1 MRPLFV
7 LAAVF
12 GLAPH
17 ADAVTETVQLAY
29 SGGLRPTTGEL
40 VVSDTVTLP
49 ALPWASTRHFDLQAG
64 LTISEAEPA
73 AQRVDTPTDSSAGHT
88 RYAVQ
93 LPPGP
98 QRVTLRYRG
107 KINLPPEQIHRGFG
121 RDQQASCANIG
132 SAGVYLDGSSA
143 WYPVFADGLLRFS
156 LDVDM
161 PAGWCALSQGTRGRH

>member
-17 ADAVTETVQLAY
+17 AHAATETVHHAL
-29 SGGLRPTTGEL
+29 SVRLLPTTGEL

-49 ALPWASTRHFDLQAG
+49 ALPRAAPRHFDLQAG

-88 RYAVQ
+88 RYVVL
-93 LPPGP
+93 LPPGLLC
-98 QRVTLRYRG
+98 VSLRF
-107 KINLPPEQIHRGFG
+107 RGF
-121 RDQQASCANIG
+121 
-132 SAGVYLDGSSA
+132 
-143 WYPVFADGLLRFS
+143 FF
-156 LDVDM
+156 
-161 PAGWCALSQGTRGRH
+161 LSF